1 MKTFQIYGQ
10 IINDESQRYGA
21 EDLAPAQFAEFAKN
35 LAPGEEVE
43 IDINSP
49 GGDVYGGISIANQ
62 IRQLA
67 AEGHATTAVVQG
79 IAASIASVIMAAC
92 EKIKMYKSSIVMI
105 HNCWTT
111 VQGNSEA
118 LRKEADTMDKI
129 NEAILSF
136 YRSKF
141 GLSDEELKRLM
152 DEETWITGGDIETFK
167 LSAEI
172 VDSEEEF
179 NIAAKLANSHFKN
192 MPKELRNLMENKTE
206 DKPVEDK
213 LVITVAEEPDEEK
226 TETGPETEEPEDPDT
241 KEDPE
246 DPEDPEEPDTK
257 EDPEETEDPEEEKVT
272 KAEVE
277 KRVSGMQAKMQ
288 GKINDLKADFDAR
301 IKEFQNQ
308 LKAKDEELQSY
319 KNECISLNSKLE
331 TAEKELSEKTSA
343 LEAKENALAQL
354 NADVNL
360 PPAED
365 SLPTFDEGVKACKT
379 PREIVAF
386 IKSGKFKTK

>member
-10 IINDESQRYGA
+10 IINDESQRYGT
-21 EDLAPAQFAEFAKN
+21 EDLAPAQFAEFAKT

-141 GLSDEELKRLM
+141 DLSDEELKRLM
-152 DEETWITGGDIETFK
+152 DEETWITGGDVGTFK

-206 DKPVEDK
+206 DKAVEDK

-226 TETGPETEEPEDPDT
+226 KEPETPDT
-241 KEDPE
+241 
-246 DPEDPEEPDTK
+246 EEPDTP
-257 EDPEETEDPEEEKVT
+257 DTEEPDTEEPDEEKVT
-272 KAEVE
+272 KAEAD

-379 PREIVAF
+379 PREVVAF
-386 IKSGKFKTK
+386 IKSGKFRTK

>member
-1 MKTFQIYGQ
+1 MLARHQ
-10 IINDESQRYGA
+10 GA
-21 EDLAPAQFAEFAKN
+21 
-35 LAPGEEVE
+35 V
-43 IDINSP
+43 
-49 GGDVYGGISIANQ
+49 
-62 IRQLA
+62 
-67 AEGHATTAVVQG
+67 TTHGVGLV
-79 IAASIASVIMAAC
+79 ASIATVILMAGNKVA
-92 EKIKMYKSSIVMI
+92 VDD
-105 HNCWTT
+105 NCFLLVHLPWT
-111 VQGNSEA
+111 VAQGNSEDLQKEIEA
-118 LRKEADTMDKI
+118 LDKCKT
-129 NEAILSF
+129 AMMGY
-136 YRSKF
+136 YRRHCKIP
-141 GLSDEELKRLM
+141 EERLEQYIK
-152 DEETWITGGDIETFK
+152 DETWFLGTEF
-167 LSAEI
+167 AE
-172 VDSEEEF
+172 VFDVEVLPCDKQLD
-179 NIAAKLANSHFKN
+179 IAAKIDLKKFKTL
-192 MPKELRNLMENKTE
+192 PKGLIMENKTE

-241 KEDPE
+241 KEETE
-246 DPEDPEEPDTK
+246 DPDTK
-257 EDPEETEDPEEEKVT
+257 EEPEDPEEEKVT

-379 PREIVAF
+379 PREVVAF